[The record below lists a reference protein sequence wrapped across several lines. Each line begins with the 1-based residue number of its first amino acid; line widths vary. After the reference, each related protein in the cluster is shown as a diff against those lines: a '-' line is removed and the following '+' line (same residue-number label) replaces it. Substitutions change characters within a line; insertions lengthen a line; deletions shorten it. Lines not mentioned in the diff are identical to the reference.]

1 MADLTKK
8 NHFETKN
15 AKFVSFQ
22 KMVDKKKP
30 SFSPLFWEK
39 GQGRDTRTPLRNQNI
54 YIFLPV
60 SFQNSL
66 FCL

>member
-30 SFSPLFWEK
+30 F
-39 GQGRDTRTPLRNQNI
+39 
-54 YIFLPV
+54 
-60 SFQNSL
+60 
-66 FCL
+66 